1 MKKIITFLNLPISFV
16 THISSKCS
24 SLQHHVMGRVPDHVF
39 EVDEDKCFGC
49 GACIAL
55 CPVNVLDLVDRM
67 IIVNEEKCTH
77 CELCIP
83 SCPVSALDIVEN

>member
-1 MKKIITFLNLPISFV
+1 MKKIISFLNLPISFV

-24 SLQHHVMGRVPDHVF
+24 SLQHHVMGRVPEHVF